1 MKLNFLLSV
10 LLVSLTLSGQT
21 QPLPQLGKDSVNKV
35 IEAMSLQDKVYMMMG
50 LGEENWKNPTNGPK
64 TVVLHSEGGR
74 TWDIPR
80 LGITPAVL
88 TDGPTGLHIDPH
100 QPGVSHLFKCTAF
113 PVATAM
119 ASTWN
124 TDLEEKVGE
133 AMGNEV
139 LEYGSDVLL
148 GPAMDNQRNPLCGRN
163 FEYFSE
169 DPLIT
174 GKMAAALVRGI
185 QSNGVGAC
193 LKHFDANNI
202 ETNRGSV
209 NAVISQR
216 ALREIY
222 LRGFEI
228 AVKEGNPWTMMTSYN
243 RLNGFYTS
251 QNRDLL
257 ITILRKEWGF
267 KGMVMTDWGGG
278 DDPVAQMNAGNDLLE
293 PGCWQRPILMEAIK
307 DKTLSK
313 KVLDRNLTSI
323 LNFIVKTPRFKGF
336 VPTLYPDLTAHA
348 KVAREAASEGMVL
361 LKNDNVAL
369 PFTKNIKRIALF
381 GKTSYRFIVGGTG
394 SGEVN
399 YDHAASIDDAMK
411 DAGYKLVKPITDC
424 YKQFIDSILTKT
436 NGYQVFMK
444 NNKKFVKEFEPDLLV
459 PEAYNRLY
467 NKKFMIDYQPEM
479 PLSESFIDAQV
490 KSSDIAVITIGRQ
503 AGENYDRSITNF
515 SLTTN
520 EQALIHNVC
529 QAYHAAKKKVIVVLN
544 IGSPIETA
552 SWRSEPDAIM
562 LAWQPGQQGANA
574 LVDLLKGTVDPSG
587 KLAESFPMKYADV
600 PSATTFPGEPKEHP
614 VNAFYTE
621 GIYVG
626 YRYYETFHVPTAYPF
641 GYGLSYTQFR
651 FSDVTLSDTVFNKEI
666 TITVKV
672 TNVGKV
678 AGKEVAELYLDAPKK
693 QIDKPLQELKAF
705 VKTNLLKPNESQVL
719 TFTLHAS
726 DLASFWSGISAWVAD
741 KGNYQVRIGDS
752 SDDIRAKATFT
763 LPDRL
768 IVERDHNVLYPNFLL
783 HVLTPKKQD

>member
-1 MKLNFLLSV
+1 MKKLNFLLSV
-10 LLVSLTLSGQT
+10 LLVSLTLSAQT
-21 QPLPQLGKDSVNKV
+21 QPLPQLGKDSIKNIISAMTLQEKVNMV
-35 IEAMSLQDKVYMMMG
+35 MG
-50 LGEENWKNPTNGPK
+50 LGDLSWTNPATGPK
-64 TVVLHSEGGR
+64 TVLLQGEAGLTYG
-74 TWDIPR
+74 IPR

-88 TDGPTGLHIDPH
+88 TDGPAGIRIEPNQSGH
-100 QPGVSHLFKCTAF
+100 SHPFYATAF
-113 PVATAM
+113 PTATVM

-124 TDLEEKVGE
+124 TALEEKVGE

-148 GPAMDNQRNPLCGRN
+148 APALNIQRNPLCGRD

-169 DPLIT
+169 DPLIA
-174 GKMAAALVRGI
+174 GKMAAALVRGV
-185 QSNGVGAC
+185 QSNGVGTSI
-193 LKHFDANNI
+193 KHFDANNI
-202 ETNRGSV
+202 ETNRTTV

-222 LRGFEI
+222 LKGFEI
-228 AVKEGNPWTMMTSYN
+228 AVKESDPWTVMSSYN

-257 ITILRKEWGF
+257 TTILRKEWGF
-267 KGMVMTDWGGG
+267 KGMVMSDWWGG
-278 DDPVAQMNAGNDLLE
+278 DDAVAQMNAGNDLLE
-293 PGCWQRPILMEAIK
+293 PGDSQRPILMEAIK
-307 DKTLSK
+307 NKTLSV
-313 KVLDRNLTSI
+313 KVLDRNIASI
-323 LNFIVKTPRFKGF
+323 LQLIEKTPRFKGF
-336 VPTLYPDLTAHA
+336 VPTYHPDLAAHA
-348 KVAREAASEGMVL
+348 AVAREAASEGMVL
-361 LKNDNVAL
+361 LKNDNAAL
-369 PFTKNIKRIALF
+369 PFTKKVKRIALF
-381 GKTSYRFIVGGTG
+381 GKTSYRFMVGGTG

-399 YDHAASIDDAMK
+399 YDHAASINDAMT
-411 DAGYKLVKPITDC
+411 DAGYKLVQPVADC
-424 YKQFIDSILTKT
+424 YKQFIDSVLNKT
-436 NGYQVFMK
+436 EEQDRKQVIAY
-444 NNKKFVKEFEPDLLV
+444 EPEV
-459 PEAYNRLY
+459 S
-467 NKKFMIDYQPEM
+467 
-479 PLSESFIDAQV
+479 LSQAFIDAQV
-490 KSSDIAVITIGRQ
+490 KNSDIAVITIGRQ
-503 AGENYDRSITNF
+503 AGEGADRPVSSFT
-515 SLTTN
+515 LTPV

-529 QAYHAAKKKVIVVLN
+529 QAYHAAKKKVVVVLN

-574 LVDLLKGTVDPSG
+574 LVDLLKGAVDPSG

-651 FSDVTLSDTVFNKEI
+651 FSDITLSDTVFNKEI
-666 TITVKV
+666 TVTVKV

-693 QIDKPLQELKAF
+693 QIDKPMQELKAF
-705 VKTNLLKPNESQVL
+705 AKTNLLKPNESQVL

-752 SDDIRAKATFT
+752 SDDIRAKATFM
-763 LPDRL
+763 LPRRL

-783 HVLTPKKQD
+783 HVMTPKEQD

>member
-1 MKLNFLLSV
+1 MKKLNLLFSV
-10 LLVSLTLSGQT
+10 CLMSLALGAQAQS
-21 QPLPQLGKDSVNKV
+21 LPQLGKDSVKNV
-35 IEAMSLQDKVYMMMG
+35 IAAMTLQEKVYMMMG
-50 LGEENWKNPTNGPK
+50 MGDESWKNPATGPK
-64 TVVLHSEGGR
+64 TVLLQGEAGLTYG
-74 TWDIPR
+74 IPR

-88 TDGPTGLHIDPH
+88 TDGPAGIRIEPNQSGH
-100 QPGVSHLFKCTAF
+100 SHPFYATAF
-113 PVATAM
+113 PTATVM

-124 TDLEEKVGE
+124 TALEEKVGK

-148 GPAMDNQRNPLCGRN
+148 APALNIQRNPLCGRD

-169 DPLIT
+169 DPLIA
-174 GKMAAALVRGI
+174 GKMAAALVRGV
-185 QSNGVGAC
+185 QSNGVGTSI
-193 LKHFDANNI
+193 KHFDANNI
-202 ETNRGSV
+202 ETNRTTV

-222 LRGFEI
+222 LKGFEI
-228 AVKEGNPWTMMTSYN
+228 AVKEGDPWTVMSSYN

-257 ITILRKEWGF
+257 TTILRKEWGF
-267 KGMVMTDWGGG
+267 KGMVMSDWWGG

-293 PGCWQRPILMEAIK
+293 PGATQRPILMEAIK
-307 DKTLSK
+307 DKTLSV

-323 LNFIVKTPRFKGF
+323 LQLIEKTPRFKGF
-336 VPTLYPDLTAHA
+336 VPTYHPDLAAHA
-348 KVAREAASEGMVL
+348 AVAREAATEGMVL
-361 LKNDNVAL
+361 LKNDNAAL
-369 PFTKNIKRIALF
+369 PFTRKVKRIALF
-381 GKTSYRFIVGGTG
+381 GKTSYRFMIGGTG

-399 YDHAASIDDAMK
+399 YDHAASINDAMT
-411 DAGYKLVKPITDC
+411 DAGYKLVQPVADC
-424 YKQFIDSILTKT
+424 YTQFIDSVLNKTKEQDRK
-436 NGYQVFMK
+436 QVIAY
-444 NNKKFVKEFEPDLLV
+444 EPEV
-459 PEAYNRLY
+459 S
-467 NKKFMIDYQPEM
+467 
-479 PLSESFIDAQV
+479 LSQAFIDAQV
-490 KSSDIAVITIGRQ
+490 KNSDVAVITIGRQ
-503 AGENYDRSITNF
+503 AGEGADRTVESFT
-515 SLTTN
+515 LTPT

-529 QAYHAAKKKVIVVLN
+529 QAYHAAKKKVVVVLN

-552 SWRSEPDAIM
+552 SWRAEPDAIM

-600 PSATTFPGEPKEHP
+600 PSATTFPGEPKNNP
-614 VNAFYTE
+614 VNAFYTD

-666 TITVKV
+666 TVTVKV

-693 QIDKPLQELKAF
+693 QIDKPMQELKAF
-705 VKTNLLKPNESQVL
+705 AKTNLLKPNESQVL
-719 TFTLHAS
+719 TFTLQAS

-741 KGNYQVRIGDS
+741 KGSYQVRIGAS

-763 LPDRL
+763 LPRRL
-768 IVERDHNVLYPNFLL
+768 IVERVHNVLYPNFLL
-783 HVLTPKKQD
+783 HVMTPKEQD